1 MIERLTVKE
10 LAQLKGCTERHIRK
24 LIDEG
29 TIQAESTFGR
39 GGRNG
44 LIYLIPIVSLSSYDP
59 KLVKKYNRLHGIKNE
74 PQRTQRTRP
83 ELLKDI
89 ENLSDGERAE
99 AAFWQRVLAEWKEYR
114 HGRKAEQAD
123 EEYVSYLRTTYPK
136 MTFSVRM
143 LYRKQKAYQ
152 QYGDAGLVDWRGK
165 HAGHKKAIPDIVFD
179 IFQYYYLDP
188 NRPGLLECM
197 RLTELC
203 LKAEGEDTYLPIADK
218 MTFSRYIER
227 YIPVPVLKYY
237 RDGEKAFR
245 DECMSYIKRTYDDLQ
260 SNDIWV
266 CDNHT
271 FDVILRER
279 EEDKPVRVCLTAFL
293 DVRSRKMVGWYVT
306 DNPCSD
312 ATLHALRR
320 GIERYGIPKR
330 ILADNGREFL
340 THDIGGRGF
349 RKSRQPKEDEH
360 IIPTILDRLQVEF
373 RTAMVRRARTKI
385 IERAFREVKECFSRL
400 FTAFTG
406 GTIAERPERLKYV
419 VKQRTELCP
428 FEDFERH
435 VDRYIEGIF
444 NMTESSGIGM
454 HGRTRNQVYE
464 ECLFEKRTASQAE
477 LNLMMLRNSRMVTVR
492 RDGVVLKLYGTELTY
507 WSDELL
513 MHHIGEKVY
522 YRYNPDEL
530 SEVRIYDEHDRFV
543 CTVAQH
549 TALSYFADKED
560 VAEKMREQRQLE
572 KMVKAYMK
580 EKNIQARDALELI
593 MSQAEENMKRGEH
606 LDPKIITLIRAAE
619 ESGEPES
626 YELVVGGEPVDWSVA
641 NERIRQWKQSEN
653 GKENNDENN

>member
-279 EEDKPVRVCLTAFL
+279 EEDKPVR
-293 DVRSRKMVGWYVT
+293 
-306 DNPCSD
+306 
-312 ATLHALRR
+312 
-320 GIERYGIPKR
+320 
-330 ILADNGREFL
+330 
-340 THDIGGRGF
+340 
-349 RKSRQPKEDEH
+349 
-360 IIPTILDRLQVEF
+360 
-373 RTAMVRRARTKI
+373 
-385 IERAFREVKECFSRL
+385 
-400 FTAFTG
+400 
-406 GTIAERPERLKYV
+406 
-419 VKQRTELCP
+419 
-428 FEDFERH
+428 H
-435 VDRYIEGIF
+435 V
-444 NMTESSGIGM
+444 
-454 HGRTRNQVYE
+454 
-464 ECLFEKRTASQAE
+464 
-477 LNLMMLRNSRMVTVR
+477 
-492 RDGVVLKLYGTELTY
+492 
-507 WSDELL
+507 
-513 MHHIGEKVY
+513 
-522 YRYNPDEL
+522 
-530 SEVRIYDEHDRFV
+530 
-543 CTVAQH
+543 
-549 TALSYFADKED
+549 
-560 VAEKMREQRQLE
+560 
-572 KMVKAYMK
+572 
-580 EKNIQARDALELI
+580 
-593 MSQAEENMKRGEH
+593 
-606 LDPKIITLIRAAE
+606 
-619 ESGEPES
+619 
-626 YELVVGGEPVDWSVA
+626 
-641 NERIRQWKQSEN
+641 
-653 GKENNDENN
+653 